1 MAKGLLVGLLNN
13 EIQNEIGDKGKRNT
27 RLLQDIADALAADD
41 RKDFVDALH
50 DKSISAQVLATV
62 LKRRGFVVSS
72 STISLYRRGGLS
84 YEVR

>member
-1 MAKGLLVGLLNN
+1 MGLLNN

-27 RLLQDIADALAADD
+27 RLLQDIADALTADD

>member
-1 MAKGLLVGLLNN
+1 MGLLNS
-13 EIQNEIGDKGKRNT
+13 EIQTEIGDKGKPNT

>member
-1 MAKGLLVGLLNN
+1 VGLLNN
-13 EIQNEIGDKGKRNT
+13 EIQNEIGDKGKPNT
-27 RLLQDIADALAADD
+27 RLLQEIADALAADD

>member
-1 MAKGLLVGLLNN
+1 MGLLNN
-13 EIQNEIGDKGKRNT
+13 EIQNEIGDKGKPNT
-27 RLLQDIADALAADD
+27 RLLQEIADALAADD